1 MQLDEILRT
10 DENFRDGLNAL
21 LDTELEPILFNEE
34 DKFNTV
40 SGLFTSANNNQ
51 GLMRMLTGNSVNLSA
66 VLHNTRVAD
75 SLKKV
80 TQTVFPRKNL
90 ETGLK
95 DAPLNSYFSPYIALS
110 TYCKLLPPQL
120 DDKQNLYF
128 NASGT
133 VTIAEFF
140 DTLNALY
147 RGYNSEVDRRT
158 SLDNVSFD
166 YDYFNEGYNRV
177 VTTYANPIFNL
188 YTRSELLR
196 PITRAEVAYILVFG
210 MNLLDT
216 TEHDCFTATNEVGY
230 TFDWIKDTQN
240 IVTSF
245 EDTKELKVVTN
256 ESNTVSLNLK
266 DYKGDLTVTEYI
278 AEIVKQDRYIPLPL
292 VVSLIELTNV
302 NIMNT
307 TDEFNPL
314 GELSR
319 GELIYVMFQMYNYIL
334 EKESEYV

>member
-1 MQLDEILRT
+1 M
-10 DENFRDGLNAL
+10 
-21 LDTELEPILFNEE
+21 
-34 DKFNTV
+34 
-40 SGLFTSANNNQ
+40 
-51 GLMRMLTGNSVNLSA
+51 A

-188 YTRSELLR
+188 KNLLVPRLLIIDFIPLCPPSELSYLIR
-196 PITRAEVAYILVFG
+196 
-210 MNLLDT
+210 LLP
-216 TEHDCFTATNEVGY
+216 
-230 TFDWIKDTQN
+230 
-240 IVTSF
+240 S
-245 EDTKELKVVTN
+245 
-256 ESNTVSLNLK
+256 SNAIS
-266 DYKGDLTVTEYI
+266 
-278 AEIVKQDRYIPLPL
+278 
-292 VVSLIELTNV
+292 S
-302 NIMNT
+302 
-307 TDEFNPL
+307 
-314 GELSR
+314 
-319 GELIYVMFQMYNYIL
+319 
-334 EKESEYV
+334 